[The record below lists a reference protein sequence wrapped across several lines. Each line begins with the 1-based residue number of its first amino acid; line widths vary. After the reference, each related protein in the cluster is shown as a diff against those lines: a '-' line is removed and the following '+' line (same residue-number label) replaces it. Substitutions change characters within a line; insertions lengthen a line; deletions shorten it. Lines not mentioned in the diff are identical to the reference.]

1 MSSGI
6 YFFIHTRVDSV
17 AEKCRVSTI
26 CLSNA
31 ISVAKLR
38 HFRLSSNGEHIFIVS
53 YILRYDTN
61 LFWWLWNAKMHTAL
75 SIVNASNCAWRLG
88 RTLDS
93 IRGNC
98 ISIKIL
104 SVDWRDMLSI
114 EMMMCFRCNIS
125 IQYVS
130 FHSRQGNKIYWR
142 IFGILIASRKGEMFV
157 CVGPIIRLA

>member
-61 LFWWLWNAKMHTAL
+61 LF
-75 SIVNASNCAWRLG
+75 
-88 RTLDS
+88 
-93 IRGNC
+93 
-98 ISIKIL
+98 
-104 SVDWRDMLSI
+104 
-114 EMMMCFRCNIS
+114 
-125 IQYVS
+125 
-130 FHSRQGNKIYWR
+130 
-142 IFGILIASRKGEMFV
+142 
-157 CVGPIIRLA
+157 